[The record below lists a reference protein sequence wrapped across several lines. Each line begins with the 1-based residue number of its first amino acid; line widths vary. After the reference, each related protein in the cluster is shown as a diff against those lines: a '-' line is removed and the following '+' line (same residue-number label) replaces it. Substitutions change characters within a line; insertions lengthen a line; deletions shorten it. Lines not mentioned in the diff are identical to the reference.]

1 MSVHVYRRPGEGTG
15 KLYFKYRDENG
26 KSVRRSSGT
35 ANPEEAY
42 QLARQLQADLE
53 RRKNNANAL
62 RYQETLV
69 DYVNSRGKPNTR
81 RVWRN
86 MARRWDELEVDG
98 RRLRDLYLPEIT
110 VEHVKAHVQRRRK
123 QRVTD
128 GTIRGELGFLSGL
141 FTYAGVPPGAN
152 PARLFEKRSLR
163 PVAQVER
170 FLTHEEEAT
179 LLAACPYEPWSRM
192 IVFAIETGLRKS
204 EQIGLL
210 RGQVNLVKREVTLG
224 RETKAGRGRVVP
236 LSQRALS
243 VLEGQLPDDPR
254 EVVFRNLQ
262 GRGWVTIETW
272 WDKVR
277 NRSGIFCRWHDLRHT
292 FASRWLQDG
301 GEITVLQ
308 KVLGH
313 STLELTMRYAHL
325 VTENLHAET
334 RRLDEVRRLR
344 RLDAA

>member
-1 MSVHVYRRPGEGTG
+1 
-15 KLYFKYRDENG
+15 
-26 KSVRRSSGT
+26 
-35 ANPEEAY
+35 
-42 QLARQLQADLE
+42 
-53 RRKNNANAL
+53 
-62 RYQETLV
+62 
-69 DYVNSRGKPNTR
+69 
-81 RVWRN
+81 
-86 MARRWDELEVDG
+86 
-98 RRLRDLYLPEIT
+98 
-110 VEHVKAHVQRRRK
+110 
-123 QRVTD
+123 
-128 GTIRGELGFLSGL
+128 
-141 FTYAGVPPGAN
+141 
-152 PARLFEKRSLR
+152 
-163 PVAQVER
+163 
-170 FLTHEEEAT
+170 
-179 LLAACPYEPWSRM
+179 M

-204 EQIGLL
+204 EQIGLV
-210 RGQVNLVKREVTLG
+210 RSQVNLVKREVTLG

>member
-35 ANPEEAY
+35 ANPEEA
-42 QLARQLQADLE
+42 QRLARQLQDDLE
-53 RRKNNANAL
+53 RRKNNANAP
-62 RYQETLV
+62 RYQELLV
-69 DYVNSRGKPNTR
+69 DYVSSRGRLNTR
-81 RVWRN
+81 RSWRN
-86 MARRWDELEVDG
+86 IARRWDELEVDG
-98 RRLRDLYLPEIT
+98 RKLRDLYLPEIT

-128 GTIRGELGFLSGL
+128 GTIRGELSFLSGL

-152 PARLFEKRSLR
+152 PAKLFEKKSLGAVR
-163 PVAQVER
+163 QVER
-170 FLTHEEEAT
+170 FLTHDEEAA
-179 LLAACPYEPWSRM
+179 LLAACPYEHWTRM

-204 EQIGLL
+204 EQVSLL
-210 RGQVNLVKREVTLG
+210 RGQVNLVKRELMLG
-224 RETKAGRGRVVP
+224 RETKSGRGRVVP
-236 LSQRALS
+236 LSLRAVS
-243 VLEGQLPDDPR
+243 VLEGQLSDDPR
-254 EVVFRNLQ
+254 ETVFRNRS
-262 GRGWVTIETW
+262 GRGWVNIECW
-272 WDKVR
+272 WHKVR
-277 NRSGIFCRWHDLRHT
+277 NRSGVYCRWHDLRHT

-313 STLELTMRYAHL
+313 SSLNLTMRYAHL
-325 VTENLHAET
+325 VTDNLHAET

-344 RLDAA
+344 QLDAA